1 MLKHISL
8 SAAIAVLSAACAG
21 SGEPSAPVPKPVAPP
36 IEKGVVIRQVPAG
49 AVVVLDPT
57 TPREFPAPGGPAV
70 MDQYSK
76 QFIPAVLLARVGQ
89 PVEFRNT
96 EDEVHN
102 VRVDRLP
109 TGTSIFNISRPMG
122 QTYTHTFDQPGL
134 YDVNC
139 DIHPGMKAT
148 LIVSSSPFAA
158 IAAAGDGTVRFADVP
173 TGPYKL
179 TVYGAGTNRERTVE
193 ITSPD
198 MEIKAGS

>member
-1 MLKHISL
+1 MLNRVCL
-8 SAAIAVLSAACAG
+8 SFLIAASAIACGGSNDSGATAPRPAA
-21 SGEPSAPVPKPVAPP
+21 APAQ
-36 IEKGVVIRQVPAG
+36 KGVAIRQVPAG
-49 AVVVLDPT
+49 AVVVLDPA

-122 QTYTHTFDQPGL
+122 QTYIHTFDQPGL

-148 LIVSSSPFAA
+148 LIVSSGPFAA

-173 TGPYKL
+173 AGPYKL
-179 TVYGAGTNRERTVE
+179 TIYGAGSNQERMVE